1 MGAPITRIV
10 SDVHYGERSST
21 VRSFRQLA
29 PLLDGAAALVF
40 NGDTFDTRPA
50 KEPRITADLRRE
62 VLGFSASAGIP
73 VSFVTG
79 NHDPDFSQ
87 SHSMD
92 LAEGRIFVTH
102 GDVLFDNIVPWSQD
116 AGVMRTRVIAALA
129 ALPED
134 GSCRLEDRLAVF
146 RSVSA
151 SIPQRHQ
158 AEKNP
163 IRFALRLAGD
173 TVWPPSRL
181 LTILKAWRE
190 APGRAAALART
201 HRPKARFVVM
211 GHTHKPGVWAMAP
224 GVVVI
229 NTGSFSRP
237 FGPVAAEVSEDCI
250 RVRRVESR
258 GGEFRPGPAIA
269 EFPLS

>member
-21 VRSFRQLA
+21 VRSFGQVA
-29 PLLDGAAALVF
+29 PLLGGAAALVF
-40 NGDTFDTRPA
+40 NGDSFDTRPS
-50 KEPRITADLRRE
+50 KDPQVTAELRRE
-62 VLGFSASAGIP
+62 ILEFSRSAGIP

-79 NHDPDFSQ
+79 NHDPDFSEN
-87 SHSMD
+87 HSVEFAD
-92 LAEGRIFVTH
+92 GRIFVTH

-129 ALPED
+129 ALPD
-134 GSCRLEDRLAVF
+134 KGACTLEERLAVF

-173 TVWPPSRL
+173 TVWPPGRF

-190 APGRAAALART
+190 APGRAEALARA

-211 GHTHKPGVWAMAP
+211 GHTHKPGVWGTPP

-237 FGPVAAEVSEDCI
+237 FGSVAADISGDGI

-258 GGEFRPGPAIA
+258 GGEFRACPTIA
-269 EFPLS
+269 EYPLS

>member
-29 PLLDGAAALVF
+29 PLADGAAALVF
-40 NGDTFDTRPA
+40 NGDTFDSRPA
-50 KEPRITADLRRE
+50 KEPRITEDLRRE
-62 VLGFSASAGIP
+62 VLGFSGSAGVP
-73 VSFVTG
+73 VSFITG

-87 SHSMD
+87 SHSMEFAD
-92 LAEGRIFVTH
+92 GRIFVTH

-129 ALPED
+129 ALPDE
-134 GSCRLEDRLAVF
+134 GARRLEERLAVF

-163 IRFALRLAGD
+163 VLFALRLAGD
-173 TVWPPSRL
+173 TVWPPGRF

-190 APGRAAALART
+190 APDRAAALARG
-201 HRPKARFVVM
+201 HRPKARFVVI
-211 GHTHKPGVWAMAP
+211 GHTHKPGVWRTAP

-237 FGPVAAEVSEDCI
+237 FGSVAADISEEGI
-250 RVRRVESR
+250 RVRRVEAR
-258 GGEFRPGPAIA
+258 RGEFLPGPTLA